1 MPTVAGRRGEDRTS
15 TARGCPLASGTWM
28 ARFGKSPT
36 GGGDVPPVPDGAGV
50 RNLVQGGRPLADYLR
65 VWSRTFADVLDDAL
79 GVTPGPVSYAS
90 RSATTFTQQP
100 VNPFLF
106 VKMPAFA
113 GARVTYGTATWTK
126 PAGTQAVAEAPEPA
140 EVRRPV
146 RTLSGVQQ
154 RALECLTALGAR
166 LIPDFTAAELRREYR
181 QLARRVHPDRH
192 PHASAEE
199 HARLSREFSDA
210 TDAYRLLLGVVEPR
224 H

>member
-1 MPTVAGRRGEDRTS
+1 MA
-15 TARGCPLASGTWM
+15 PL
-28 ARFGKSPT
+28 GKSPT
-36 GGGDVPPVPDGAGV
+36 GGAGVPPVPDGVEA

-65 VWSRTFADVLDDAL
+65 VWSRAFADVLDDAL

-90 RSATTFTQQP
+90 RGATTSTQQP

-126 PAGTQAVAEAPEPA
+126 PAAQAVAEAPEPA

-146 RTLSGVQQ
+146 RTLSSVQQ

-166 LIPDFTAAELRREYR
+166 LVPDFTAAELRREYR

-192 PHASAEE
+192 PHASTEQ

>member
-1 MPTVAGRRGEDRTS
+1 
-15 TARGCPLASGTWM
+15 
-28 ARFGKSPT
+28 
-36 GGGDVPPVPDGAGV
+36 
-50 RNLVQGGRPLADYLR
+50 
-65 VWSRTFADVLDDAL
+65 
-79 GVTPGPVSYAS
+79 
-90 RSATTFTQQP
+90 
-100 VNPFLF
+100 
-106 VKMPAFA
+106 MPAFA

-126 PAGTQAVAEAPEPA
+126 PAAQAVAEAPEPA

-146 RTLSGVQQ
+146 RTLSSVQQ

-166 LIPDFTAAELRREYR
+166 LVPDFTAAELRREYR

-192 PHASAEE
+192 PHASTEQ